1 MAKSKINAKSVAQEA
16 IIPGMI
22 VLGMAGAN
30 YAGKALDK
38 VLKVEESLSGM
49 NVKSLAKPVV
59 MLTAGVAGSIF
70 LKDKN
75 LKLIASGVAASGI
88 ASGVKVFLKKDILA
102 GFDGLGSD
110 ILQVEAYDPNLPLL
124 QDGNYDV
131 MDIEMA
137 GSDAMLDDYQEIQE
151 VEIL

>member
-1 MAKSKINAKSVAQEA
+1 MPKSKINSKTVMDEVKIPLL
-16 IIPGMI
+16 IIGGMYGGT
-22 VLGMAGAN
+22 L
-30 YAGKALDK
+30 AGKALDK
-38 VLKVEESLSGM
+38 VLKVDESLAGINM
-49 NVKSLAKPVV
+49 KAVAKPVA
-59 MLTAGVAGSIF
+59 LLSAGIAGSIF

-88 ASGVKVFLKKDILA
+88 ASGVKVFLKKDLLA

-110 ILQVEAYDPNLPLL
+110 YLQVESYDPELPMLPEG
-124 QDGNYDV
+124 DYHA

-137 GSDAMLDDYQEIQE
+137 GPDNRLEDYEEIEE

>member
-1 MAKSKINAKSVAQEA
+1 
-16 IIPGMI
+16 
-22 VLGMAGAN
+22 
-30 YAGKALDK
+30 
-38 VLKVEESLSGM
+38 M

-131 MDIEMA
+131 MDVEMA